1 MVSWSLKSKYILLSV
16 LLQLCRHLQ
25 NGCCG
30 LAPSQ
35 PCKPQSHLYLILP
48 QGYPATEG
56 LHIMEWKGNPKY
68 ENKLKTNFR
77 ELQLGKWL
85 WFSLRTACSLAVI
98 CCRKINFLTSCVIVL
113 KTVICG
119 QNLWKQDVVNSSS
132 LKKYQRKVKFW
143 EMRCLAG
150 SAGRNYI
157 FSKNVY
163 NKCWNSEIERSV
175 SKKV

>member
-1 MVSWSLKSKYILLSV
+1 MDVVVWRRANRANLSPTCTSYCHRATQQLRDYISWNE
-16 LLQLCRHLQ
+16 RETQ
-25 NGCCG
+25 N
-30 LAPSQ
+30 
-35 PCKPQSHLYLILP
+35 
-48 QGYPATEG
+48 
-56 LHIMEWKGNPKY
+56 M
-68 ENKLKTNFR
+68 KTNWKPTFASCSSA
-77 ELQLGKWL
+77 KWL

-98 CCRKINFLTSCVIVL
+98 CCQKINFLTSCVIVL

-143 EMRCLAG
+143 GMRCLAG